1 MPRDDRPVLRVEGKD
16 DKFVIENLLSR
27 HGIDH
32 TLVDIK
38 WSKQGGGDDAG
49 GKDPLLDGMRLA
61 VTTSTGK
68 AVGFVLDA
76 DRAPENRWRGVR
88 TRLDGVLAL
97 PDEIPEH
104 GFVGNAEAFESR
116 VGVWL
121 MPDNRSSGAIEEFL
135 QGLVEDEDP
144 LLQLAETST
153 TSASER
159 GAAFPVTRRPKA
171 VMHTWLAWQERPGLP
186 YGLAVTARY
195 FRHDSPAA
203 LAFVEWFQR
212 VFVPTTI

>member
-1 MPRDDRPVLRVEGKD
+1 MPQNDRPVLRVEGKD

-38 WSKQGGGDDAG
+38 WSKQGGDDDAG
-49 GKDPLLDGMRLA
+49 GNDALLDGMRLA

-68 AVGFVLDA
+68 AVAFVLDA
-76 DRAPENRWRGVR
+76 DGTSENRWRGVR

-97 PDEIPEH
+97 PDEIPRD
-104 GFVGNAEAFESR
+104 GFVGHAEAFEAR

-121 MPDNRSSGAIEEFL
+121 MPDNRGSGAIEQFL
-135 QGLVEDEDP
+135 QGLVDDEDA

-153 TSASER
+153 TTAAER
-159 GAAFPVTRRPKA
+159 GAVFPATRRPKA
-171 VMHTWLAWQERPGLP
+171 VVHTWLAWQERPGLP
-186 YGLAVTARY
+186 YGLAITARY

-203 LAFVEWFQR
+203 LAFVEWFRR